1 MSSDLDA
8 TEKRF
13 ALHLHFPVP
22 IRFIVRGLSANWKN
36 SSRISVLDFPD
47 RALLGMQMLRTECLF
62 FSVRVCSA

>member
-22 IRFIVRGLSANWKN
+22 IRFIVRGCRLTG
-36 SSRISVLDFPD
+36 RIRLVLACSIFPS